1 MSQVEEKTTAAETAD
16 AADSNRRSFLRTL
29 FGATGLAAIA
39 VTPAGR
45 MLEDKTDISVFTID
59 RQTGA
64 VPEIDTNADIIT
76 RMNSDL
82 AHALQK
88 QPAERRW
95 VMVID
100 LRKCVGCHACTIA
113 CVAENKLPPGVVYRP
128 VLEEE
133 WGTYPNVGR
142 RFVPRPCMQC
152 ENPPCVPVC
161 PVGATYTNEEGIVEM
176 NYERCIGCRYCITAC
191 PYSARTSDFGFIY
204 TEGTPIAEGLIMGQ
218 SVADDYERASNFEY
232 GKGYAR
238 PEGKRSSPIGN
249 ARKCHFCQHRV
260 KEGILPACV
269 TTCIG
274 RATYFGD
281 ANDPDALVTELVASP
296 NVMRLKEE
304 LGTEPR
310 VYYLS

>member
-1 MSQVEEKTTAAETAD
+1 MA
-16 AADSNRRSFLRTL
+16 
-29 FGATGLAAIA
+29 GLAAIA
-39 VTPAGR
+39 ASPVGK
-45 MLEDKTDISVFTID
+45 MFEDKTDVAVFTID
-59 RQTGA
+59 KQMTA
-64 VPEIDTNADIIT
+64 TIPEIDTDADVIV
-76 RMNSDL
+76 RMNDDL
-82 AHALQK
+82 ARALQK
-88 QPAERRW
+88 QPGERRW

-128 VLEEE
+128 VIEEE
-133 WGTYPNVGR
+133 WGIYPNVGR

-161 PVGATYTNEEGIVEM
+161 PVGATYTNAEGIVEM
-176 NYERCIGCRYCITAC
+176 NYERCIGCRYCLTAC
-191 PYSARTSDFGFIY
+191 PYSARTSDFGLTY
-204 TEGTPIAEGLIMGQ
+204 NDGNPIADGLIMGQ
-218 SVADDYERASNFEY
+218 NLADQYERLTNFEY
-232 GKGYAR
+232 GREHDR
-238 PEGKRSSPIGN
+238 PAGVRQSPIGN
-249 ARKCHFCQHRV
+249 ARKCHFCQHRIL
-260 KEGILPACV
+260 EGILPACV

-281 ANDPDALVTELVASP
+281 ATDPYALVTSLIASP